1 MHAFG
6 SEIPTSKRLCCRG
19 GVWIFGSGHEL
30 AYTGE
35 FMIRENLRW
44 MAALTLAANLAFAP
58 ASLMAAP
65 GNGDKDASKNTTG
78 GGPATTTP
86 IKHLVVIFQENVSF
100 DHYFATYP
108 NAMNLPGET
117 KFKAKAN
124 TPSVNG
130 ISQGLK
136 ERNQNSIQPF
146 RLDPTQNYTCS
157 QNHDYLP
164 EQQAFDSGLMD
175 KFPEFTATPCGAA
188 FPAVQNLN
196 TAIVMGYFDGNTVT
210 ALWNYAQHFA
220 MSDNS
225 FDTNFGPST
234 PGAINVISGMTGGVD
249 PAKEINVTPD
259 EVAGGSV
266 IGDPDPWFDDCNA
279 PQFGAVGL
287 KSTNLNIGNLLSAKG
302 ISWGWFQGGFTPSAV
317 VNGIA
322 QCKTT
327 TNRIDGTP
335 ETAYSAHHNPF
346 EYYPMTSNQHH
357 TPPANL
363 AEVGHDGQANH
374 QYDLSWFKLAAAA
387 GHLPAVS
394 YLKAN
399 RAQDGHPGN
408 SSPLDE
414 QVFLVNTINFLQT
427 LPDWSSTAVIIAW
440 DDSDGW
446 YDHAMSPI
454 LNPSN
459 TSQDA
464 LTGTGACGNGA
475 NALEGIQGRCGYGP
489 RLPFLVISPF
499 AKVNYVDSTLTDQ
512 SSVVRFIEEN
522 WELPQIG
529 NGSFDQFSGTLFNMF
544 NFNSPAGNLVFLDP
558 STGQVVSIQPM
569 NATGNGGGN

>member
-1 MHAFG
+1 
-6 SEIPTSKRLCCRG
+6 
-19 GVWIFGSGHEL
+19 
-30 AYTGE
+30 
-35 FMIRENLRW
+35 MIRENLRW

-58 ASLMAAP
+58 AAVMAAP
-65 GNGDKDASKNTTG
+65 GTGDKNGNKRDNGD
-78 GGPATTTP
+78 GPATTTP

-100 DHYFATYP
+100 DHYFGTYP
-108 NAMNLPGET
+108 NAANPPGET
-117 KFKAKAN
+117 KFTAKAN

-130 ISQGLK
+130 LSQGLK

-175 KFPEFTATPCGAA
+175 KFPEFTASPCNSS

-249 PAKEINVTPD
+249 PSKEINVTPD

-302 ISWGWFQGGFTPSAV
+302 ISWGWFQGGFAPSAV

-335 ETAYSAHHNPF
+335 ETAYSAHHEPF
-346 EYYPMTSNQHH
+346 QYYPSTANPHH
-357 TPPANL
+357 LPPANL

-374 QYDLSWFKLAAAA
+374 QYDLSWFMKAAAA
-387 GHLPAVS
+387 GNLPAVS

-427 LPDWSSTAVIIAW
+427 LPEWSSTAVIIAW

-454 LNPSN
+454 LNPSM

-489 RLPFLVISPF
+489 RLPLLVISPF
-499 AKVNYVDSTLTDQ
+499 AKTNYVDSTLTDQ

-529 NGSFDQFSGTLFNMF
+529 NGSFDEFAGTLFNMF
-544 NFNSPAGNLVFLDP
+544 NFNSPGGSLVFLDP
-558 STGQVVSIQPM
+558 STGQVVSTRSM
-569 NATGNGGGN
+569 NGNGNGDGN

>member
-1 MHAFG
+1 
-6 SEIPTSKRLCCRG
+6 
-19 GVWIFGSGHEL
+19 
-30 AYTGE
+30 
-35 FMIRENLRW
+35 MIRENLRW

-58 ASLMAAP
+58 TAVMAAP
-65 GNGDKDASKNTTG
+65 GNGDKNASKNTTG

-175 KFPEFTATPCGAA
+175 KFPEFTATPCGAS

-249 PAKEINVTPD
+249 PSKEINVTPD

-322 QCKTT
+322 QCNTT

-335 ETAYSAHHNPF
+335 EKAYSAHHEPF
-346 EYYPMTSNQHH
+346 QYYPSTSNQHH
-357 TPPANL
+357 KPPANL
-363 AEVGHDGQANH
+363 AEVGYDGQANH
-374 QYDLSWFKLAAAA
+374 QYDLSWFMKAAAA

-427 LPDWSSTAVIIAW
+427 LPEWSSTAVIIAW

-529 NGSFDQFSGTLFNMF
+529 NGSFDQFAGTLFNMF
-544 NFNSPAGNLVFLDP
+544 NFNSPGGNLVFLDP
-558 STGQVVSIQPM
+558 ATGQVVSIQPM
-569 NATGNGGGN
+569 NGNGNGGGN